1 MRMVVLL
8 FDAYIRTGKH
18 MYTRGD
24 DMKRK
29 FIWAMFWI
37 GLILGTLLVNTQLN
51 VQEILG
57 RTGIQTGKQ
66 ELIALICKRIVELV
80 AVVALL
86 KLVPD
91 KASDGALMGISGL
104 ITGMMVSLYAM
115 NGTMFRAFAFY
126 MIALII
132 VGLYAVVVKIIC
144 GATEEGM
151 SQIACMVARLH
162 NSFLGT
168 AIIVTILLLNIILE
182 VKILK
187 FF

>member
-1 MRMVVLL
+1 M

-51 VQEILG
+51 VQEILDQ
-57 RTGIQTGKQ
+57 TGIQTGKQ

-115 NGTMFRAFAFY
+115 NGTMLCAFAFY
-126 MIALII
+126 MIVLII
-132 VGLYAVVVKIIC
+132 VELYAIVVKIIC
-144 GATEEGM
+144 GTTGEGM
-151 SQIACMVARLH
+151 SQIAAMVVRLH

>member
-66 ELIALICKRIVELV
+66 ELIALIVELV

-126 MIALII
+126 MIALVI

-144 GATEEGM
+144 GTTGEGM

>member
-1 MRMVVLL
+1 
-8 FDAYIRTGKH
+8 
-18 MYTRGD
+18 
-24 DMKRK
+24 MKRK

-51 VQEILG
+51 VQEILDQ
-57 RTGIQTGKQ
+57 TGIQTGKQ

-104 ITGMMVSLYAM
+104 VSLYAM
-115 NGTMFRAFAFY
+115 NGTMLCAFAFY
-126 MIALII
+126 MIVLII
-132 VGLYAVVVKIIC
+132 VGLYAIVVKIIC
-144 GATEEGM
+144 GTTGEGM
-151 SQIACMVARLH
+151 SQIAAMVVRLH
-162 NSFLGT
+162 NSFWGT

>member
-1 MRMVVLL
+1 M
-8 FDAYIRTGKH
+8 
-18 MYTRGD
+18 
-24 DMKRK
+24 
-29 FIWAMFWI
+29 
-37 GLILGTLLVNTQLN
+37 
-51 VQEILG
+51 
-57 RTGIQTGKQ
+57 
-66 ELIALICKRIVELV
+66 ICKRIVELV

-144 GATEEGM
+144 GTTGEGM
-151 SQIACMVARLH
+151 SQIACIVARLH